1 MPCSPPPARPPTRC
15 ARSTPASARARRR
28 RHRALYAFDPDTGR
42 LAITTPTYN
51 TAIVSDNRGAFPYGG
66 LDLAR
71 LFDARQE
78 PVANIGGRPPAAF
91 GVVVRAR
98 GRVVLA
104 TQDGARHTA
113 IRGVAAHPSARRAY
127 AGPFT
132 ALRVSGT
139 ARAGARSARSAYRF
153 TPTAIDARWT
163 VKADAGDRVAATFP
177 SWGAAT
183 ALTAT
188 LTDGTRVQLDAT
200 PLPLARIARLEVGSG
215 YTDHAARAR
224 SRRRDGAGRAHAAAV
239 VRSDAGA
246 LDRGPVHR
254 RARRPSFP
262 ERWGSVVS
270 SSRTLPRSFARA
282 PPVVAR

>member
-1 MPCSPPPARPPTRC
+1 M
-15 ARSTPASARARRR
+15 
-28 RHRALYAFDPDTGR
+28 
-42 LAITTPTYN
+42 
-51 TAIVSDNRGAFPYGG
+51 
-66 LDLAR
+66 
-71 LFDARQE
+71 
-78 PVANIGGRPPAAF
+78 
-91 GVVVRAR
+91 
-98 GRVVLA
+98 LA

-153 TPTAIDARWT
+153 TPTTIDARWT
-163 VKADAGDRVAATFP
+163 VKALAGDRVAATFP

-183 ALTAT
+183 ALIAT

-215 YTDHAARAR
+215 YTITPRGRVAPGATVRAVPTR
-224 SRRRDGAGRAHAAAV
+224 PQSSAPTPGPSVEVQFTGTLAVRLSLSAGDLVA
-239 VRSDAGA
+239 
-246 LDRGPVHR
+246 
-254 RARRPSFP
+254 
-262 ERWGSVVS
+262 S

-282 PPVVAR
+282 PPLVADSGAGAGVLLAAPGRPLSRRPTRPA

>member
-1 MPCSPPPARPPTRC
+1 MPP
-15 ARSTPASARARRR
+15 
-28 RHRALYAFDPDTGR
+28 ALYAFDPDTGR
-42 LAITTPTYN
+42 LAITTPAYN

-98 GRVVLA
+98 GHVVLA
-104 TQDGARHTA
+104 TQNGARHTA

-215 YTDHAARAR
+215 YTITPRGRLPKARRCGPRPRGR
-224 SRRRDGAGRAHAAAV
+224 SRPLRRRD
-239 VRSDAGA
+239 
-246 LDRGPVHR
+246 
-254 RARRPSFP
+254 
-262 ERWGSVVS
+262 
-270 SSRTLPRSFARA
+270 PRSRSGSPASSQSVF
-282 PPVVAR
+282 P